1 MSTHPELRRS
11 SAWWLSPACRI
22 AAPPANKAHRRCEIY
37 AWIGQPLSSCDRCGE
52 PYWDHL
58 YNSPSTGARP
68 LFRVKQ
74 YDEFL
79 DTWVWAP
86 VGALITRTGAVI
98 ARTSTLATYRNW
110 IERPDRPT
118 RGNL

>member
-1 MSTHPELRRS
+1 MSTDHEWRRP
-11 SAWWLSPACRI
+11 SAWWLLPAARI
-22 AAPPANKAHRRCEIY
+22 AAPPTNEAHRRCEIF
-37 AWIGQPLSSCDRCGE
+37 AWIGQALHTCDRCGE

-58 YNSPSTGARP
+58 YTEAARNARP

-74 YDEFL
+74 FDEFL

-86 VGALITRTGAVI
+86 VGSLITRPRAIV
-98 ARTSTLATYRNW
+98 ARTSTFRSYGNW
-110 IERPDRPT
+110 IERPNSPT